1 MLSWDDWSK
10 VAIAS
15 GLFAYAGWE
24 VVRSRRNS
32 RRAGAVLVDCGYE
45 RGSEPSWIVIGGLGF
60 LAVLYG
66 SMTVAL
72 ASSAVA
78 DGRRWEVMSRLLGDA
93 AWFLVFFPFVIW
105 TFLERRRRVCERG
118 LLWYGA
124 FVPWSTVVGWGKDAA
139 ARLWIVNSSPGADR
153 MTLWVDAGRAADVEA
168 ILTRLVGSGEGDRAL
183 HS

>member
-1 MLSWDDWSK
+1 MLPEDWPK
-10 VAIAS
+10 IAFALA
-15 GLFAYAGWE
+15 LFAYVGWW
-24 VVRSRRNS
+24 VVQSRRNS

-66 SMTVAL
+66 SMTVVL

-78 DGRRWEVMSRLLGDA
+78 DGRRWEVMPRLLGDA
-93 AWFLVFFPFVIW
+93 AWPLVFFPFAIW
-105 TFLERRRRVCERG
+105 TMLDRRRRVCEHG

-124 FVPWSTVVGWGKDAA
+124 FVPWSSVVGWGTDAA

-153 MTLWVDAGRAADVEA
+153 MTLWVDAGRAAEVGA
-168 ILTRLVGSGEGDRAL
+168 ILDRRVGRREGDRAL
-183 HS
+183 HG